1 MKRVLVLIL
10 VIVMV
15 VSLCACSS
23 DRPAQNKV
31 GSNNNGVSD
40 IMAQGDATEAPTQA
54 DTAAEK
60 KSSITAPSTDVD
72 VDLTALSSTLVYSEV
87 LNMLQSPD
95 EYMGKSVRMSGSFAV
110 AEGDGRM
117 YYACII
123 KDATACCSNGIE
135 FLWDGDHS
143 YPEDYPAT
151 GSDITVV
158 GIFDKYYEGNNLY
171 IQLINAE
178 LSF

>member
-1 MKRVLVLIL
+1 MKRIL
-10 VIVMV
+10 VMVLAIMMV

-23 DRPAQNKV
+23 DSAEQKKSV
-31 GSNNNGVSD
+31 TGGSKTVSD
-40 IMAQGDATEAPTQA
+40 VLNQGEATEAPAAAATQA
-54 DTAAEK
+54 
-60 KSSITAPSTDVD
+60 KSSINAPSTDVD
-72 VDLTALSSTLVYSEV
+72 IDLTALSSTLVYSEV

-143 YPEDYPAT
+143 YPADYPAVGT
-151 GSDITVV
+151 DITVV
-158 GIFDKYYEGNNLY
+158 GEFDKYYEGENMY
-171 IQLINAE
+171 IQLINAQ

>member
-1 MKRVLVLIL
+1 MKRLL
-10 VIVMV
+10 VILLAIVLA
-15 VSLCACSS
+15 VSVCACSDS
-23 DRPAQNKV
+23 SSNRL
-31 GSNNNGVSD
+31 GSGTKTVNDVL
-40 IMAQGDATEAPTQA
+40 AQGEATEAAT
-54 DTAAEK
+54 TASTEK

-72 VDLTALSSTLVYSEV
+72 VDLTALSSTMVYSEV

-123 KDATACCSNGIE
+123 KDATACCSNGID

-143 YPEDYPAT
+143 YPEDYPAL

-158 GIFDKYYEGNNLY
+158 GTFDKYYEGENMY
-171 IQLINAE
+171 IQLIDAQ